1 MHDNPL
7 ISVVMGTYNCSEYLG
22 EAIES
27 ILNQTIKDFEFI
39 IIDDASSDSTYEI
52 IQSYAQKDN
61 RVIGLRNAVNSGLG
75 YSLYT
80 GVSKARGRF
89 IARMDADDISLPQR
103 FAVQVKFLESHPE
116 VACVGTSAKVF
127 GNVSF
132 LAKLKG
138 IHCPTQ
144 HEEIKAWLLLGTP
157 MMHPSVMFNGELMRN
172 LCLNYNPA
180 YRKAQDFELW
190 TRLVFQAPMANIDKV
205 LHCYRYS
212 STMASVSGRK
222 EQIKR
227 SQVMYS
233 RMLASVL
240 GRTPVEDELEL
251 HTLFATKTNQT
262 ESEVIKSIE
271 WSNFLVDENCKNT
284 PINTFYLK
292 QILGKRLVAIISHS
306 IPSRINRVR
315 LVNQSKVLSLFNLY
329 TAFRVIL

>member
-1 MHDNPL
+1 MHNNPL

-233 RMLASVL
+233 RMLAGVL
-240 GRTPVEDELEL
+240 GRHPSDLDLEI
-251 HTLFATKTNQT
+251 HSLFATQTCLSHSDIIRCIDWTETLINANHHSHFFNDACLKTVL
-262 ESEVIKSIE
+262 S
-271 WSNFLVDENCKNT
+271 
-284 PINTFYLK
+284 
-292 QILGKRLVAIISHS
+292 KRLIAIIVQSNRS
-306 IPSRINRVR
+306 ISSRMKYIRISSFLTWNQYQVLIR
-315 LVNQSKVLSLFNLY
+315 LLF
-329 TAFRVIL
+329 